1 MIVSKVSYKLEI
13 AEKTNE
19 EKQTWKSISTS
30 KNSKMVH
37 MNRSLKRIEKNVLLN
52 IKKRKD
58 LLMEMC
64 QKFDEHQLTE
74 IVSKNKNQI
83 ILRIIP
89 LNKRP
94 VDILKKLCDAFVS

>member
-1 MIVSKVSYKLEI
+1 MIVSKVTYKLEI

-19 EKQTWKSISTS
+19 EKQTSISTS

-83 ILRIIP
+83 VLRIIP

>member
-1 MIVSKVSYKLEI
+1 
-13 AEKTNE
+13 
-19 EKQTWKSISTS
+19 
-30 KNSKMVH
+30 
-37 MNRSLKRIEKNVLLN
+37 MNRSIKRIEENVVLN
-52 IKKRKD
+52 MKKRKD

-83 ILRIIP
+83 IMRIEP

-94 VDILKKLCDAFVS
+94 VDILKKLCDTFVS